1 MDKIYRGTQHL
12 NYWMRGAAMHN
23 TINASDE
30 IHVERLPFQQIPD
43 WVFES
48 EISSTAIKL
57 YLVLRKNGDNERGTS
72 YWSRKKLGEQM
83 RCTAGTID
91 RAKAELVAIGAICY
105 INRKSDTGDWTSN
118 LYHIHA
124 NPNQN
129 CKYLH
134 AKIEGGGSKNDAT
147 GGSKNDEQTNNHIEL
162 RTNEL
167 TSRTY
172 GDEVK
177 NACNLFA
184 DLIEQN
190 GSKRPTVTDKW
201 LQDMERLNRIDG
213 RTWEQITAAII
224 WVQNDSF
231 WRSNVMSP
239 DKLRK
244 QYDQLRLKAQSQQ
257 KQSKVSQALN
267 WMQNITWDDQ
277 KEIGK

>member
-1 MDKIYRGTQHL
+1 
-12 NYWMRGAAMHN
+12 MHN
-23 TINASDE
+23 PSKANDE

-48 EISSTAIKL
+48 EISTTAIKL
-57 YLVLRKNGDNERGTS
+57 YLILRKNGDNERGTS

-83 RCTAGTID
+83 RCTTGTID

-134 AKIEGGGSKNDAT
+134 AKIEPGSLKNDAT
-147 GGSKNDEQTNNHIEL
+147 GGSKNDAQTNNHIEL

-167 TSRTY
+167 STRTY
-172 GDEVK
+172 GDEVI
-177 NACNLFA
+177 ALSNLFA
-184 DLIEQN
+184 DLIEAN
-190 GSKRPTVTDKW
+190 GIKRPSVTEKW
-201 LQDMERLNRIDG
+201 HQEIERLNRIDG
-213 RTWEQITAAII
+213 YSWEQIEATIR

-231 WRSNVMSP
+231 WRSNVLSP
-239 DKLRK
+239 VKLRK
-244 QYDQLRLKAQSQQ
+244 QFGALQLKMKSTGGLSGWARVIAKFDNGESKADD
-257 KQSKVSQALN
+257 V
-267 WMQNITWDDQ
+267 WM
-277 KEIGK
+277 

>member
-1 MDKIYRGTQHL
+1 
-12 NYWMRGAAMHN
+12 MHKSN
-23 TINASDE
+23 NILLINEQFTAVYPSLVKTLDSLTLAVVLQTIHFKAQLTDD
-30 IHVERLPFQQIPD
+30 D
-43 WVFES
+43 WVHCS
-48 EISSTAIKL
+48 M
-57 YLVLRKNGDNERGTS
+57 
-72 YWSRKKLGEQM
+72 Q
-83 RCTAGTID
+83 
-91 RAKAELVAIGAICY
+91 ELA
-105 INRKSDTGDWTSN
+105 
-118 LYHIHA
+118 
-124 NPNQN
+124 
-129 CKYLH
+129 
-134 AKIEGGGSKNDAT
+134 DAT
-147 GGSKNDEQTNNHIEL
+147 GLSRDGVQRAMIKLRQKNLLFEDNQDGYNNSKSWKIDYEVLNDLASTALSQNTKTSSAKSQNSSAIPQSKHRDNADSTFTKELNNNI
-162 RTNEL
+162 RIT
-167 TSRTY
+167 RTY
-172 GDEVK
+172 GNEVK
-177 NACNLFA
+177 NACNLLA

-213 RTWEQITAAII
+213 RSWEQITAAIV